1 MPMKLNSFFLAI
13 AFLAVSSLQAAP
25 QFWEQH
31 GTITPTMVVPQPVEE
46 MEPSSYKI
54 ATPTPA
60 AAPQVQY
67 ATPTPTPLPGISAK
81 NPTQAAIFS
90 AVIPGSGHVYAGD
103 PVKGI
108 IFAAVFGVGLW
119 QTIDNFQL
127 VPETPGSTTLV
138 SKNEDLGHLFGLVT
152 LAAYGFGIQDAY
164 STAANYNK
172 KNNLTLRFGI
182 TPRPN
187 ADLAYLF

>member
-1 MPMKLNSFFLAI
+1 MSMKLNAFLLSMTFLATS
-13 AFLAVSSLQAAP
+13 ALQAAP

-46 MEPSSYKI
+46 MEPASYKM
-54 ATPTPA
+54 ATPTPE

-67 ATPTPTPLPGISAK
+67 ATPTPTPLPGMNPT

-90 AVIPGSGHVYAGD
+90 AVIPGSGHIYAGD

-108 IFAAVFGVGLW
+108 LFAAVFGVSLW
-119 QTIDNFQL
+119 QTIDNFTL
-127 VPETPGSTTLV
+127 VPESPGSTTLK

-172 KNNLTLRFGI
+172 RNNLTLQFGI
-182 TPRPN
+182 TPRPS
-187 ADLAYLF
+187 ADLAYSF